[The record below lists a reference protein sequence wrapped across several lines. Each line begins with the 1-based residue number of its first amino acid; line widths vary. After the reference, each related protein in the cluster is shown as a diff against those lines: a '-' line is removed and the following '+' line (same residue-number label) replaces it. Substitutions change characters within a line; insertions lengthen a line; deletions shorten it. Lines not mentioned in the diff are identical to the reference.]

1 MSLFL
6 RGALRQRP
14 PSTPRAPAWD
24 LPLVLDALSSPPFEP
39 LAQVGLWWL
48 PTKAAFLLAMASG
61 RQVGELHV
69 ISIND
74 TCPRW
79 DSQVLPL
86 AFLPRVLPQTHFNQP
101 AQLARFDIRE
111 NGTSKLLC
119 PVGAQRAN
127 IEATACIRQS
137 EQLLFLP

>member
-1 MSLFL
+1 
-6 RGALRQRP
+6 
-14 PSTPRAPAWD
+14 
-24 LPLVLDALSSPPFEP
+24 
-39 LAQVGLWWL
+39 
-48 PTKAAFLLAMASG
+48 MASG

-101 AQLARFDIRE
+101 AQLARFDIQE
-111 NGTSKLLC
+111 NGTLKLLF
-119 PVGAQRAN
+119 PVGAQRAK